1 MKAHYG
7 YQDGSGSF
15 TITVDTELCTGCEE
29 CVRVCPAGVLQMV
42 EEDPLED
49 RLVAAVVEDHR
60 KRIKYSCAPC
70 KPSGYTELPCV
81 AACEPGALT
90 HSW

>member
-7 YQDGSGSF
+7 YEDGSGRF
-15 TITVDTELCTGCEE
+15 YIGVDTELCTGCEE
-29 CVRVCPAGVLQMV
+29 CIKVCPAGALEMV

-49 RLVAAVVEDHR
+49 RLVAAVVESHR
-60 KRIKYSCAPC
+60 KQIKYSCNPC
-70 KPSGYTELPCV
+70 QPSGYQELPCV
-81 AACEPGALT
+81 SACEPGALT